1 MEETEKLRVHAA
13 ESPTTLKHVEQSDT
27 ECGIGSCKPSAL
39 RCCATMCTFVAV
51 YSISGLLTSILSM
64 YIASQITTLEKQ
76 FGLSSTQTGFI
87 LSCNDIGYLSTTL
100 IASYIAQKVHIPRV
114 LAISTVLY
122 GVSGIIC
129 SLAYFISKDLL
140 KLPRTEVSSFVNVS
154 DGDQISSYYTNNPTF
169 EAPMCSFK
177 DFLPENCT
185 THVSKQTIG
194 LPNQYSIIAVALI
207 GGGMILQGVGKAP
220 RYPMV
225 STYIDDNVK
234 RTQTP
239 LYVGIVSGVGIFGPA
254 IAFTTGGMIST
265 IYVTLEDVSI
275 NPRHPSWIGAWWLG
289 FLVYGI
295 ISIISAGPLL
305 LFPRWMKKGAE
316 DRAMRKQKRK
326 QKGNLTWNKR
336 FFEFL
341 HTLRRL
347 LTNPVYMPLI
357 AAVCLTL
364 LGVSSGLAFGPK
376 YLEVEFFVPTWKANI
391 LQGVVGILTASIGT
405 ILGGIVTTKFKL
417 HPVTCVKIVLL
428 VYLLSTGLGSLSF
441 LFGCSN
447 PDISGYSR
455 SRNDSKSCNAC
466 HCDPTSYFPV
476 CGSSKQIYFSPCY
489 AGCSEADE
497 KGFRNC
503 SCIGENGTATA
514 GQCDS
519 NCQMLVP
526 YLVLNA
532 VTNLLGAFNMMPIFF
547 IYLRSV
553 KDEDKA
559 FAIGLSAF
567 MSTLLG
573 WLPGPVI
580 FGKLVDTTC
589 LLWKSSCGNI
599 GSCAMYDTDL
609 FRYLKAGYETILRVF
624 TILVFIVVLLKA
636 LEKTDWN
643 LGETTAVPAE
653 ENIVFLEE
661 KDLAKTPTDW
671 NPNPIYKLKIQ
682 PKQLKSFKY

>member
-1 MEETEKLRVHAA
+1 MEETENLRAQA
-13 ESPTTLKHVEQSDT
+13 EERPMSRKKEHHSDT
-27 ECGIGSCKPSAL
+27 QCGIGSCKPSAL
-39 RCCATMCTFVAV
+39 RCCATMCMFVAV
-51 YSISGLLTSILSM
+51 YSISGLLTSVLSV

-100 IASYIAQKVHIPRV
+100 IASYLAQKVHIPRV
-114 LAISTVLY
+114 LAASTVFY
-122 GVSGIIC
+122 GISGIIC
-129 SLAYFISKDLL
+129 SLAYFISKDSL
-140 KLPRTEVSSFVNVS
+140 KIPEIEVSSSVNVS
-154 DGDQISSYYTNNPTF
+154 GGDQISQYYTNNPTF
-169 EAPMCSFK
+169 EAPMCSIEEL
-177 DFLPENCT
+177 LPENCT
-185 THVSKQTIG
+185 THVSKHTIG
-194 LPNQYSIIAVALI
+194 LPNEYSILAVALI

-220 RYPMV
+220 RYSMV

-239 LYVGIVSGVGIFGPA
+239 LYVGIVSGVGVFGPA
-254 IAFTTGGMIST
+254 IAFASGGIFST
-265 IYVTLEDVSI
+265 IYVTLEDVNI
-275 NPRHPSWIGAWWLG
+275 HPRHPSWIGAWWLG
-289 FLVYGI
+289 FLIYGI
-295 ISIISAGPLL
+295 ASIISAGPLL
-305 LFPRWMKKGAE
+305 FFPRRMKKGDDEEAK
-316 DRAMRKQKRK
+316 RTMQKQKRK
-326 QKGNLTWNKR
+326 AKGKLIWKKR

-341 HTLRRL
+341 QTLRRL

-364 LGVSSGLAFGPK
+364 LGVSSSISFGPK

-391 LQGVVGILTASIGT
+391 LQGVVGILTASLGT
-405 ILGGIVTTKFKL
+405 VMGGVVTTKFKL
-417 HPVTCVKIVLL
+417 HPVTCDRPSCVSRFYRPRVAKFPVR
-428 VYLLSTGLGSLSF
+428 LSDPEF
-441 LFGCSN
+441 
-447 PDISGYSR
+447 
-455 SRNDSKSCNAC
+455 SRNDSKSCVDAC
-466 HCDPTSYFPV
+466 HCDPTSYFPI
-476 CGSSKQIYFSPCY
+476 CGSNKLNYFSPCY

-497 KGFRNC
+497 KGFHGC
-503 SCIGENGTATA
+503 SCIGQNGTATA
-514 GQCDS
+514 GLCDS
-519 NCQMLVP
+519 NCNMLAP

-532 VTNLLGAFNMMPIFF
+532 VTNLLGTFNMMPIFF

-573 WLPGPVI
+573 WFPGPVI

-599 GSCAMYDTDL
+599 GSCAMYDADL
-609 FRYLKAGYETILRVF
+609 FRYIKSGYETILRSF

-636 LEKTDWN
+636 RKKKDWN
-643 LGETTAVPAE
+643 LGEPMALPAE
-653 ENIVFLEE
+653 ENILFLEE

-671 NPNPIYKLKIQ
+671 DPNPIYKVKFQ